1 MRSARLSYNL
11 LCVFLCLLWC
21 SYSIWWINDILSVA
35 QKNRYTA
42 VSELLRHC
50 GWLSVRQLAFY
61 HSVMLIYKTITT
73 KYPKYI
79 YTKLQTQFPYNT
91 RLAQTESVRMGP
103 EFKSK
108 LELTERSFMV
118 RATSDY
124 NLLPPELRKVP
135 KLENFKKKLKL
146 WVMEN
151 IKK

>member
-1 MRSARLSYNL
+1 M
-11 LCVFLCLLWC
+11 V
-21 SYSIWWINDILSVA
+21 
-35 QKNRYTA
+35 QKDRYTPI
-42 VSELLRHC
+42 SELLGQC

-79 YTKLQTQFPYNT
+79 YSKLQNQFPYNT
-91 RLAQTESVRMGP
+91 RLAQTASVRMGA
-103 EFKSK
+103 EFRSK

-118 RATSDY
+118 RATLDY

-135 KLENFKKKLKL
+135 KLETFKKKLKM
-146 WVMEN
+146 WVMEH